1 MASERSKV
9 SDVKVSKCI
18 GEYML
23 FITFSHR
30 CMPIIFG
37 Y

>member
-18 GEYML
+18 REYML
-23 FITFSHR
+23 FITF
-30 CMPIIFG
+30 MTDLG
-37 Y
+37 L